1 MKTTES
7 VSFQTQNDQN
17 RTKSFSHSSTKLIA
31 LLIVLVFIA
40 IGFFAFG
47 YLYGKSNKPNVTH
60 NFISDKLEAVSTL
73 TTAKLIYNGME
84 HYSEGKIPFINLKA
98 FTMTYR
104 AEITAG
110 TDISKAK
117 IHITKDYVEITF
129 PKVSILNIYIDPS
142 SIIFYDKKAALLNW
156 KTLEDTTIAIAN
168 AENFIKDSAE
178 SQKLLE
184 KAEEQFEHLM
194 HALFDDQIGERK
206 LIIRYE

>member
-1 MKTTES
+1 
-7 VSFQTQNDQN
+7 
-17 RTKSFSHSSTKLIA
+17 
-31 LLIVLVFIA
+31 
-40 IGFFAFG
+40 
-47 YLYGKSNKPNVTH
+47 
-60 NFISDKLEAVSTL
+60 
-73 TTAKLIYNGME
+73 
-84 HYSEGKIPFINLKA
+84 
-98 FTMTYR
+98 
-104 AEITAG
+104 
-110 TDISKAK
+110 
-117 IHITKDYVEITF
+117 
-129 PKVSILNIYIDPS
+129 LNIYIDPS